1 MKRETELRSLGY
13 NLVTKWEHE
22 FKNEMIQNTD
32 IREFVNQLD
41 VQDRL
46 DPRNSFF
53 GGRTNAM
60 KLHYQVNNGETIQ
73 YYDFTSLYPFT
84 NKYCRYPI
92 GHPTIITD
100 NFSDISNYFG
110 IAKIKVLA
118 PRGLYHPVLPLR
130 SNGKLKFPLCKLCA
144 DNENQAECNCND
156 EQRSMIGTW
165 CTPEIQ
171 TAVRKGYKVLK
182 IYEVYN
188 FEESTQY
195 NPETG
200 DGGLF
205 TQYVNMFLKIKQE
218 ASGFPSEC
226 TTEGEKWMYIK
237 QYKLKEGI
245 DLDYDKIKVNKG
257 LRNLAKLCLNSFWG
271 KFGQRLRFK
280 QSQFIHESE
289 VEILFK
295 MLTDPRKEVNDFHI
309 VAKDMIQLEWCDDP
323 VFLPFDTKTNIFL
336 ASFTTMWARLRL
348 YSVLDLLDRDVL
360 YFDTDSVIFRCC
372 GNEKLQKLPIGNYL
386 GELTNEVNSQ
396 DHIVTFCSG
405 GPKNYAYKTFLGKE
419 ECKVRGFTL
428 NWTNSKLINFR
439 NVESM
444 INGSGLQEI
453 TVTNPCKI
461 SRDARKRKLYNRV
474 EHKIYKTVY
483 TKRRVLP
490 NLDTEPFGF

>member
-1 MKRETELRSLGY
+1 M
-13 NLVTKWEHE
+13 
-22 FKNEMIQNTD
+22 
-32 IREFVNQLD
+32 
-41 VQDRL
+41 
-46 DPRNSFF
+46 
-53 GGRTNAM
+53 
-60 KLHYQVNNGETIQ
+60 
-73 YYDFTSLYPFT
+73 
-84 NKYCRYPI
+84 
-92 GHPTIITD
+92 
-100 NFSDISNYFG
+100 
-110 IAKIKVLA
+110 
-118 PRGLYHPVLPLR
+118 
-130 SNGKLKFPLCKLCA
+130 
-144 DNENQAECNCND
+144 
-156 EQRSMIGTW
+156 
-165 CTPEIQ
+165 
-171 TAVRKGYKVLK
+171 
-182 IYEVYN
+182 
-188 FEESTQY
+188 
-195 NPETG
+195 
-200 DGGLF
+200 
-205 TQYVNMFLKIKQE
+205 
-218 ASGFPSEC
+218 
-226 TTEGEKWMYIK
+226 
-237 QYKLKEGI
+237 
-245 DLDYDKIKVNKG
+245 
-257 LRNLAKLCLNSFWG
+257 AKLCLNSFWG